1 MLDKFGLNT
10 GMTTI
15 AIILA
20 LIIWSYT
27 AFQTGYIWRRLN
39 EEIEHAEVRAR
50 IWEALMKK
58 ESNDTETQ

>member
-1 MLDKFGLNT
+1 MLDKFSINT

-39 EEIEHAEVRAR
+39 EEVENEECRAR
-50 IWEALMKK
+50 ILEALNRTEK
-58 ESNDTETQ
+58 EAE

>member
-39 EEIEHAEVRAR
+39 EEVENEECRAR
-50 IWEALMKK
+50 ILEALNRTEK
-58 ESNDTETQ
+58 EAE